1 MSPKILLRSPCSSLL
16 RTKSRPLSH
25 LTPIQLLSEHQ
36 CAPGRTRAS
45 MYLQLTFLFS
55 LCLAW
60 VTSGSPI
67 HQGQGRREQVQPRG
81 AEDMSSTS
89 EVASPSPGSSL
100 PLEERPGPYKF
111 APAPIW
117 PRDAASD
124 PPTNPLPLE
133 EQPGPYH
140 FAPAPVWPKNS
151 APHPPADSL
160 PLEEWPGPYR
170 FAPAPV
176 ERRDDAPGH
185 PTNSLP
191 LEEQPGPYHFAPA
204 PVWPKHPASNPPT
217 HHLPL
222 EEQPGPQHFA
232 PAPV

>member
-1 MSPKILLRSPCSSLL
+1 VSPKILLRSPCSSLL
-16 RTKSRPLSH
+16 RTMSRPLSH

-45 MYLQLTFLFS
+45 MHVQLTFLFS

-89 EVASPSPGSSL
+89 EVASPSLGSSL

-111 APAPIW
+111 APAPVW
-117 PRDAASD
+117 PRDAPSD

-140 FAPAPVWPKNS
+140 FAPAPV
-151 APHPPADSL
+151 
-160 PLEEWPGPYR
+160 
-170 FAPAPV
+170 
-176 ERRDDAPGH
+176 ERRDDAPGP

-204 PVWPKHPASNPPT
+204 PVRPKHPASNPPT

-222 EEQPGPQHFA
+222 EEQPGP
-232 PAPV
+232 